1 MSLPQFDETL
11 LRNYANPKSFQRG
24 EDYFYRRAVSSLVLR
39 DNLLLAV
46 VEGSASYDVCVEFQ
60 NDTIDSAN
68 CTCPYDYD
76 GWCKHIVAT
85 LLTCL
90 RQPNKIEECPSLAQL
105 LEPLDLQQTQQLI
118 QQLVDK
124 QPELLNRIE
133 SVVNRIAPRTVAV
146 KPSSSKQVPKIDT
159 SSYRSQIR
167 RLLRD
172 AVRSIEDYEYG
183 YDDEDPVPE
192 ELFDLVQD
200 AQMFTKRG
208 DGYNAIALLETITDT
223 CAKNWD
229 ELDEYGA
236 DNNLLVDSLNEAWTE
251 AILSTELTSS
261 EKVDLEVNLEHW
273 SNEWKADFS
282 MSLAALHQGW
292 ENRALQQILAGEE
305 QNAQIWEGGTA
316 YYADNLV
323 LIRLKILENQERY
336 EEYLRL
342 AKATGQ
348 GQQYL
353 TMLAKLD
360 RIDEVMKAAS
370 QQLQTMEQALAVSET
385 LVTQGAM
392 EQGLQIARKGLMLQG
407 YCRYQLA
414 KWISELAQELD
425 QPDIV
430 LAAEIRAFQSQATFT
445 DYHRIKKLAGEDWPL
460 IKEDLLNSLRTYDHE
475 WDYKIHETKTNIYL
489 EEGLIEDAI
498 AAVDGLSSYDFETIY
513 KVMKAAVPHNP
524 EWVIQNGKKRAEKI
538 MNEKKAEYY
547 DRAVNFLSQVKQ
559 AYIQLHQSAEW
570 SSYRAKIAKEHARKH
585 KLMGLFGGI

>member
-11 LRNYANPKSFQRG
+11 LQDYANPKSYQRG

-46 VEGSASYDVCVEFQ
+46 VEGSASYHVCVKFQ
-60 NDTIDSAN
+60 GDTINTAD

-85 LLTCL
+85 LLTCI
-90 RQPNKIEECPSLAQL
+90 RQPNKIEERPSLAQL
-105 LEPLDLQQTQQLI
+105 LKPLDLQQTQQLI
-118 QQLVDK
+118 QQLVEK

-133 SVVNRIAPRTVAV
+133 RAVNQIALRTVSV
-146 KPSSSKQVPKIDT
+146 KPSNSQQFPKIDMG
-159 SSYRSQIR
+159 SYRSQVR

-172 AVRSIEDYEYG
+172 AVRFIENYDYG
-183 YDDEDPVPE
+183 YNEEDPVPE

-200 AQMFTKRG
+200 AQKLAERG
-208 DGYNAIALLETITDT
+208 DGYNAIALLETITET
-223 CAKNWD
+223 CAKDWD
-229 ELDEYGA
+229 ELENYGA
-236 DNNLLVDSLNEAWTE
+236 ENTELVQSLNDAWTE
-251 AILSTELTSS
+251 AILSTDLAPP
-261 EKVDLEVNLEHW
+261 EKVDLQVNLEHW
-273 SNEWKADFS
+273 GNEWRADFS
-282 MSLAALHQGW
+282 MSIAALHQGW

-305 QNAQIWEGGTA
+305 QNAQIWEGGNP
-316 YYADNLV
+316 YYADDLI

-348 GQQYL
+348 VKQYL
-353 TMLAKLD
+353 TMLAELD
-360 RIDEVMKAAS
+360 RIDEVMKAAN
-370 QQLQTMEQALAVSET
+370 QQLQTMEQALAISET

-392 EQGLQIARKGLMLQG
+392 EEALKIAQKGLMLPG
-407 YCRYQLA
+407 HSAYKLA

-425 QPDIV
+425 ETDIV
-430 LAAEIRAFQSQATFT
+430 LAAEIKAFQAQATFS
-445 DYHRIKKLAGEDWPL
+445 DYHRIRKLAGEDWPL
-460 IKEDLLNSLRTYDHE
+460 IKEDLLISLRTYSHE

-489 EEGLIEDAI
+489 EEGLIDDAI
-498 AAVDGLSSYDFETIY
+498 AVVDGLSSYYFETIY

-524 EWVIQNGKKRAEKI
+524 EWVIKNGKKQAEKI

-559 AYIQLHQSAEW
+559 AYIQLNQSAEW
-570 SSYRAKIAKEHARKH
+570 NKYRANIAKEHTRKH
-585 KLMGLFGGI
+585 KLMGLLQRI